1 MEGSKKIIIIRKKNE
16 SIFALVQKYTMTNII
31 VC

>member
-1 MEGSKKIIIIRKKNE
+1 MEGSNKIIIRKKKE